1 MNKLTEEIN
10 INDIEIKSDQEIDLD
25 EEMELP
31 LLASRGI
38 VVFPHMVIPL
48 LVGRDKSVE
57 AVEKAMMEEKKIIVA
72 TQKDETVDQPAED
85 DIYQVGT
92 VAEVKQLVK
101 LPNGMLKVIVEG
113 LSRAKIQR
121 FKTTE
126 EYFSVEVEV
135 FDDEEIIVDSELK
148 GLMRAVLDEF
158 QEYVKYNR
166 NLPAETMM
174 SVNNIDDPARLAD
187 IIASHM
193 EIKYKQE
200 QKLLEAVESQKRLNK
215 LLSLLKD
222 EIKILKIEQRINQK
236 VRKRVE
242 ETQKEYYLREKM
254 KAIKDELDEGEE
266 DEEIKE
272 YREKIED
279 ISLPE
284 KVEEKLEEEIKKL
297 SKTTSMSPEATV
309 IRNYLDCVL
318 DLPWDKEN
326 DDKIDLEEAE
336 RILDKDHYGLEDVK
350 ERILE
355 FLAIRKIASSKKSPI
370 LCLVGAPGVGKTSL
384 GRSVARALD
393 REFVRLSLGGV
404 RDEAEI
410 RGHRRTYIGS
420 RPGRII
426 NAMRDAGSKNPVFL
440 LDEVDKM
447 SADFRGDPSAAL
459 LEVLDPEQNDEFTD
473 HYLEMPFDLSQV
485 LFITTANVTQTIP
498 APLLDRM
505 ELIELPGYTEYE
517 KKKIAKQYLIPEI
530 VEDHGLSSDNINISD
545 NALTRVI
552 QEYTREAGVR
562 NLERKISAITRKVGK
577 EIVEGRERKARISTR
592 SLEKY
597 LGVPKFKYKESK
609 KENRVGVATGMAYNE
624 AGGDILDIEVAILPG
639 KGELTLTGSL
649 GDVMQESAQAA
660 QSYIRSKD
668 KELNLPD
675 DFYKNY
681 DIHIHVPQGAVP
693 KDGPSAGIT
702 IALAVASALTDRPIR
717 GDFAMTGEISL
728 RGRVLRVGGIKTK
741 ILAARRAGIKNII
754 LPAKNEKS
762 LKEISDRIKQD
773 LNIEFV
779 EHMDQV
785 LELALM
791 EDDANED

>member
-1 MNKLTEEIN
+1 MTEEIN

-200 QKLLEAVESQKRLNK
+200 QKLLEAVKSQKRLNK